1 MERSA
6 DVVQDI
12 ESGVTRVG
20 RFQRVCGIFSPVLI
34 QSFTLT
40 FLAEWG
46 DRSQITTIVLAAS
59 EVSDFVAYDSNANLI
74 L

>member
-1 MERSA
+1 MGKSA
-6 DVVQDI
+6 EAVPDV
-12 ESGVTRVG
+12 ESGVVRMG
-20 RFQRVCGIFSPVLI
+20 QFRQIFGLFSPVLI

-59 EVSDFVAYDSNANLI
+59 DVSCFYYVFGGFE
-74 L
+74 